1 MVASVGGENPAAK
14 KGGEGTHRATLASI
28 IAQSVLFVKWGDRNF
43 FFEGATNA
51 RERYPGR
58 LFLNFCLPPRDHE
71 AVEVH
76 GGREGVQIYV
86 FVLAV
91 NACQLLLVDTE
102 GGEPQAITG

>member
-14 KGGEGTHRATLASI
+14 KGGEDTQCATLASI
-28 IAQSVLFVKWGDRNF
+28 IAQSVLFVKWGREISF
-43 FFEGATNA
+43 LGGKNA
-51 RERYPGR
+51 RERHPGR
-58 LFLNFCLPPRDHE
+58 LFLIFCLPPRDHE

-102 GGEPQAITG
+102 GSKPQAITG

>member
-14 KGGEGTHRATLASI
+14 KGGRGHRMCHTREHYSTECAVC
-28 IAQSVLFVKWGDRNF
+28 QVGERNF
-43 FFEGATNA
+43 FLGAAKNA
-51 RERYPGR
+51 RERHPGR

-102 GGEPQAITG
+102 GSKPQAITG